1 MEDISAQTVG
11 KRTSRV
17 LGNWFGAVVK
27 TQSFRIFIVMAVMC
41 IVMYIISPPFRTASN
56 LLSVAKNFSAY
67 AIAGIGVTLVIIT
80 GGIDLSIGSIFGFSG
95 VIATMGMV
103 NFNLPVF
110 PAVLLG
116 LIVGTLLGLINGL
129 FIVKM
134 HLPPFIATLGMLSIA
149 RSMCYIITEG
159 YPVVGVLPGFLFLG
173 QGSILKVPTPIWLM
187 AIIAIIFSIFLN
199 KTITGRRIYALG
211 GNEEATKIS
220 GINTDRL
227 KIMVYAV
234 GGCMYAFAGIITASK
249 LGIGQPTAGNGYE
262 LDAIAA
268 VVIGGASLTGG
279 VGTVA
284 GTVIGAAI
292 MGILRNALVLLSIKS
307 HWQQFVI
314 GLVIIIAVILDQLRN
329 TKK

>member
-1 MEDISAQTVG
+1 MENQTGQIVEKKG
-11 KRTSRV
+11 SRL
-17 LGNWFGAVVK
+17 LGNWFGALVK

-116 LIVGTLLGLINGL
+116 LLAGTLLGLTNGL
-129 FIVKM
+129 LIVKLN
-134 HLPPFIATLGMLSIA
+134 LPPFIATLGMLSIA

-159 YPVVGVLPGFLFLG
+159 YPVVGVTPGFLFLG
-173 QGSILKVPTPIWLM
+173 QGNILGIPTPIWLM
-187 AIIAIIFSIFLN
+187 VIIAIAFSIFLN

-220 GINTDRL
+220 GINTDKL
-227 KIMVYAV
+227 KIMVYSV
-234 GGCMYAFAGIITASK
+234 GGCLYAFSGIITASK

-268 VVIGGASLTGG
+268 VVIGGASLIGG
-279 VGTVA
+279 VGTIA

-314 GLVIIIAVILDQLRN
+314 GFVIIIAVILDQMRN